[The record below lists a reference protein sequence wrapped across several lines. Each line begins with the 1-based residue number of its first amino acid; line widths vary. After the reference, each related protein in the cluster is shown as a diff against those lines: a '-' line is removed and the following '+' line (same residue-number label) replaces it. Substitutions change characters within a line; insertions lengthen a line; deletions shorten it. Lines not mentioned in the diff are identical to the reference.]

1 MKGLLQTL
9 TLTAVVFGGA
19 ALAAEQY
26 GEQKSETQSE
36 QKAQKSEQEAQ
47 KAQAKAQ
54 TKEERARCEDL
65 SRKAADAK
73 YKGKQLTS
81 SELAEWNRQCAPTVY
96 RGEPHGDSASSAE
109 VESGGEVWSTGS
121 SGPRKSP
128 DIETKKKSEATGGAG
143 EQGSE
148 REPTEKG
155 E

>member
-1 MKGLLQTL
+1 MKGFLQTL
-9 TLTAVVFGGA
+9 TLSAALFGGA
-19 ALAAEQY
+19 ALAADQTKDEQ
-26 GEQKSETQSE
+26 
-36 QKAQKSEQEAQ
+36 
-47 KAQAKAQ
+47 KAQ

-65 SRKAADAK
+65 SRKAADAQ

-81 SELAEWNRQCAPTVY
+81 SELAEWNRLCAPTVY

-128 DIETKKKSEATGGAG
+128 SIETKKEQEEGKATGGSG

-148 REPTEKG
+148 KQPTEKG